1 MVEEM
6 KLYLKNLG
14 PINSAK
20 ISMSKITV
28 VGGPNASGK
37 SSLSKFIYS
46 FLKANSFNRQEIAYD
61 SFLKQARNQAS
72 LFFNHLRKNGIDDK
86 ALLSNFSTSKFSRRR
101 YKSVYDL
108 IDIWEE
114 MVDEFRIINE
124 IPDEYIDSAIDNIT
138 ETSMIIRDNSNELYS
153 DLMKNLLNDEFH
165 NNDLKAEAYISNDL
179 ERIMKLSDKNA
190 IDEFFKNRKNFKEGI
205 FASITDCKKDT
216 YLNYGGIVLK
226 DVFYIDSLSIL
237 DVFTSSNFENH
248 LKFLKN
254 CLTESNL
261 DIFDNKINDKI
272 IDLEESINKILH
284 GYFVYEKGEFNFISS
299 SNVKS
304 QIYNTASGIK
314 QIGIIQLLLANRQLK
329 DNCVLIIDEPEVNLH
344 PEWQMKFAEILTLIA
359 SRLNVSI
366 YINTHSPLF
375 VEAVNTFAD
384 YYDLSDETTYHLA
397 ERKGDLYDIHEIPED
412 NLSKLYDNLGRPYL
426 KLDMLKIQKELE

>member
-1 MVEEM
+1 
-6 KLYLKNLG
+6 
-14 PINSAK
+14 
-20 ISMSKITV
+20 
-28 VGGPNASGK
+28 
-37 SSLSKFIYS
+37 
-46 FLKANSFNRQEIAYD
+46 
-61 SFLKQARNQAS
+61 
-72 LFFNHLRKNGIDDK
+72 
-86 ALLSNFSTSKFSRRR
+86 
-101 YKSVYDL
+101 
-108 IDIWEE
+108 
-114 MVDEFRIINE
+114 
-124 IPDEYIDSAIDNIT
+124 
-138 ETSMIIRDNSNELYS
+138 
-153 DLMKNLLNDEFH
+153 
-165 NNDLKAEAYISNDL
+165 
-179 ERIMKLSDKNA
+179 MKLSDKNA

-272 IDLEESINKILH
+272 IHLEESINKILN

-426 KLDMLKIQKELE
+426 KLDMLKIQKERE